1 MINQSKYVKSAIV
14 IVLAVS
20 IVSLVSYAITKE
32 EESYQYMIS
41 NQKNCYRTN
50 EYTEY
55 EDGCITF
62 VTNKRQ
68 QQIMICGQY
77 TIVTNP
83 HYVPK

>member
-1 MINQSKYVKSAIV
+1 MINQSKYVKPAIV
-14 IVLAVS
+14 IALVVS

-32 EESYQYMIS
+32 AESYQYTIS
-41 NQKNCYRTN
+41 DQKHCYRTN

-62 VTNKRQ
+62 VSNKRQ
-68 QQIMICGQY
+68 EQIMICGQY

-83 HYVPK
+83 HYVPQ